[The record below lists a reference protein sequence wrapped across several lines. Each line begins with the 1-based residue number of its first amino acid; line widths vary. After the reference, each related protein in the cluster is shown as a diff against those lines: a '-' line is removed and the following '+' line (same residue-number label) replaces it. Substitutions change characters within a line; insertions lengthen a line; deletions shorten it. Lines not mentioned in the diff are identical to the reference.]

1 MVTGVARSGPGPAW
15 YEDETSLV
23 ELARAIKGGPTPQI
37 AGYESLTELRRGG
50 QGVVYDA
57 RQASTKQRV
66 AIKVLLGG
74 SMAGTAARRRFDR
87 EAELAASLRHPC
99 IVRVYDR
106 GETPEGL
113 SYLVMEFVEGRP
125 LDEVIRRSSGAE
137 MPLRARVELFAQ
149 VCEAVSHA
157 HQRGVIHRD
166 LKPSNIRVDHEG
178 KPKVLDFGLAKSS
191 GSESLD
197 VTGSGQFVGSLPWA
211 SPEAAEAGG
220 QAADVRSDIYA
231 LGVILYQLVTGKFP
245 YDVTGS
251 ASAAL
256 AAIRNTPPAPFRAAE
271 AGADDDLQTITHRCL
286 AKEPERRYQTAE
298 SLLADVRSWLA
309 GQPILAKRDSAWYA
323 LRKRARRH
331 RAAAI
336 AAGVALAGT
345 LAGAAWLSVLY
356 RRASDAERSA
366 ALALSDATRELGE
379 KSAAVEFL
387 RTMLESGSTARDGRD
402 VRVLDVVDKAKEQLE
417 SGDLPVPTRA
427 VLCSTLADTYLS
439 LSAFDQAEPLMREA
453 LRLRES
459 LHGPGHP
466 ETVRALVR
474 LSYLKYREGDGDA
487 ALHLAQDAAARSR
500 TLAPEDQY
508 ETRALE
514 GLGLALHAKGDLA
527 GAEEATRAAL
537 ALYDSLGKGNEPRA
551 LEALGNLGVELRQ
564 QSKLAEAEAVYMDA
578 LKRTENR
585 PEMGANHRDHLML
598 NYGSLLHDLG
608 RVKEAETAYRNAAAG
623 MEKMLGLDHM
633 DTLTAWS
640 NLGTL
645 LIQQGECE
653 RAREVLAPVVERCTA
668 RYGADNA
675 ATLLFAH
682 NLAKSL
688 QDCGRLD
695 EAEVLTRQ
703 VVEARTATI
712 GREHPSTLGTLANLA
727 AILRLRGQAAESAA
741 LDEEVLTIRRR
752 KLGDTNMSTLISF
765 NNVALAR
772 ATAGNFEGALEC
784 SDLAIA
790 GAESV
795 LGASHWMSA
804 TFRAGRGKVLD
815 KAGRADEAERDLL
828 AGYEGLKAALGD
840 TDKRVRSAAGSLA
853 DFYAAHGR
861 DADAATW
868 RARSQ

>member
-1 MVTGVARSGPGPAW
+1 MTGVAQTGAGRAW

-23 ELARAIKGGPTPQI
+23 ELARATKGGPTPTI

-50 QGVVYDA
+50 QGVVYEA
-57 RQASTKQRV
+57 RQSSTRQRV

-74 SMAGTAARRRFDR
+74 AMAGTAARRRFDR
-87 EAELAASLRHPC
+87 EAELAASLRHPG

-106 GETPEGL
+106 GETPDGL

-125 LDEVIRRSSGAE
+125 LDEVIRRSPGVE
-137 MPLRARVELFAQ
+137 LTLRARVELFAEA
-149 VCEAVSHA
+149 CEAVSHA

-166 LKPSNIRVDHEG
+166 LKPSNIRVDEAG
-178 KPKVLDFGLAKSS
+178 RPRVLDFGLAKAS
-191 GSESLD
+191 GSESVD

-211 SPEAAEAGG
+211 SPEAAETGA
-220 QAADVRSDIYA
+220 QAADVRSDIYS
-231 LGVILYQLVTGKFP
+231 LGVILYQLVTGRFP

-256 AAIRNTPPAPFRAAE
+256 AAIRNSAPAPFRGAE

-298 SLLADVRSWLA
+298 SLLADVRSWLS

-336 AAGVALAGT
+336 AAGAALVMT
-345 LAGAAWLSVLY
+345 LAAAGWLTVLY
-356 RRASDAERSA
+356 GRATDAERSA
-366 ALALSDATRELGE
+366 AGALADATRELEE

-387 RTMLESGSTARDGRD
+387 RTMLESGSTAKDGRE

-417 SGDLPVPTRA
+417 KGDLPEPTRA

-439 LSAFDQAEPLMREA
+439 LSAFDKADPLMREA
-453 LRLRES
+453 LRLREK
-459 LHGPGHP
+459 LHGRGHL
-466 ETVRALVR
+466 EAIRAAVR
-474 LSYLKYREGDGDA
+474 LSYLKYREGAGNE
-487 ALHLAQDAAARSR
+487 ALRLAQDAAERARGLS
-500 TLAPEDQY
+500 AQDQY

-514 GLGLALHAKGDLA
+514 GLGLAMHAMGDLP

-551 LEALGNLGVELRQ
+551 LEALGNLGVTLRQ
-564 QSKLAEAEAVYMDA
+564 ESKLAEAEAVYLDA

-585 PEMGANHRDHLML
+585 PDMGANHRDHLML

-608 RVKEAETAYRNAAAG
+608 RVKEAETAYRNAASG
-623 MEKMLGLDHM
+623 MEKMLGLDHI

-675 ATLLFAH
+675 STLLFAH

-695 EAEVLTRQ
+695 EAEALTRQ
-703 VVEARTATI
+703 VVEARSRTI

-727 AILRLRGQAAESAA
+727 AILKLRGQVAESAA
-741 LDEEVLTIRRR
+741 LDEEVLAIRRN
-752 KLGDTNMSTLISF
+752 KLGDTNVSTLISL

-772 ATAGNFEGALEC
+772 ANAGNFAGALEC
-784 SDLAIA
+784 SDLAVS
-790 GAESV
+790 GAEKV
-795 LGASHWMSA
+795 LGAAHWMTA

-815 KAGRADEAERDLL
+815 KAGRAEEAERDLL
-828 AGYEGLKAALGD
+828 AGFEGLHAALGD
-840 TDKRVRSAAGSLA
+840 ADKRVKNAAGSLA
-853 DFYAAHGR
+853 DFYAAHDR
-861 DADAATW
+861 AADSAAW